1 MKTKE
6 VQEHDTDTAGDEEN
20 VLNVGTVNRNS
31 TPITFRRFNI
41 LARPANVK
49 VEERSANGSA
59 DKSVARIETVPETI
73 LSLWERS

>member
-6 VQEHDTDTAGDEEN
+6 VQEHNTDTAGTGDN
-20 VLNVGTVNRNS
+20 VLDVGTVNRNS

-49 VEERSANGSA
+49 VEERSTNGSA
-59 DKSVARIETVPETI
+59 DKSVTRIETVSETM
-73 LSLWERS
+73 SSVWESS